1 LPCSRD
7 CILGRHEFQDPTN
20 IGSNVH
26 PVWSFSFIFFH
37 ITWLNCNFPSQCL
50 IKVWPTHSNFSFMY
64 QQSFIFL

>member
-37 ITWLNCNFPSQCL
+37 ITWLNSNFPSQ
-50 IKVWPTHSNFSFMY
+50 FSWSHLY
-64 QQSFIFL
+64 